1 MDEDIENIMQ
11 ICGGYWHDHPDYP
24 SEDWRYH
31 VANRETRLGYWE
43 WVESQLADK
52 E

>member
-1 MDEDIENIMQ
+1 MESDLEKIMAPY
-11 ICGGYWHDHPDYP
+11 GYWGDHPDYP
-24 SEDWRYH
+24 AEDWRYY
-31 VANRETRLGYWE
+31 VANCETRQGYWE